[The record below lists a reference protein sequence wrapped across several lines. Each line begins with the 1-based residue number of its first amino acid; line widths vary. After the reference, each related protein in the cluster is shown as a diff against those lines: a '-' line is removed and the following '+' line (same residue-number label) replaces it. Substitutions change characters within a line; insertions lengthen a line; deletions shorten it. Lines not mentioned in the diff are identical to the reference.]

1 MNNIIC
7 CKKRVLAVLL
17 TLLTVMPGCQKRYE
31 IIDTLGI
38 TQHLL
43 NVASGPGSTHITV
56 YAGGEWTLSLEQE
69 TEWAS
74 LNKLSGTG
82 LGDFKL
88 SWAAN
93 FGVSRDVT
101 IIIRSAEKEERIR
114 VVQAGAITTPYMNLS
129 TGRVVLPRTA
139 RSFDIGMETNLGFCL
154 DKFRARAV
162 YYGAE
167 GSVPDTLEIGGKDAR
182 AWISDW
188 SVEEGRVSF
197 AALENASGAD
207 RRADVV
213 YYMKDAS
220 GAETR
225 AVVSVTQS
233 ATAPVFTLE
242 KDAMSYYANAET
254 YSVAASGNNIWSLPE
269 TSATSEDGW
278 ISSVGVTEQGLVFTA
293 AQNTSGAPRS
303 GRITVS
309 CPGLESP
316 AVLSVTQAAEIL
328 LSFEALRSKVPGKIS
343 STDKLEGIVISDR
356 QSPNVCS
363 NPQTGRY
370 RFDRSENDR
379 TAYLEST
386 DGAYG
391 ICLKFTSAEENV
403 FNRGDRLLISL
414 DGTTLVRES
423 LPMRCYTLSGLTSD
437 KVTVLEEGA
446 EIPVKNR
453 AISQLTDAD
462 VYTWVTLQ
470 NLEIF
475 AKDGCYTNASEGY
488 SLLDGLNPSGSDS
501 PRWDVAPLMCTD
513 PTGDVIFMLTNAACP
528 WRRSLDAASDMAWY
542 NFLPQGAGTL
552 SGVIVADKVAPVRWG
567 DLGRYQIRVM
577 GEDDIR
583 LASESDSFST
593 VLCEWTWNTD
603 GEKSLSPDRGRGS
616 LKVHRQARDFGTDY
630 NNPYLPQDP
639 NAPNG
644 GSNQN
649 NKGLV
654 AGCALELS
662 GAWWNFRDDTE
673 KGIVANTPNNFDIE
687 FNTAGVK
694 GTNLVVGIVWGHG
707 KANTTTIAAPS
718 HWDVLYSTDGTNFTL
733 LKTIKQRSCAWWTNT
748 SQDSCP
754 GLTEHL
760 IKLPATLFDKSKVVV
775 RFQTSEDLVTD
786 IAPSTSDSTWETA
799 LGIERGYINS
809 GSNGTVKIGTISVRF
824 N

>member
-1 MNNIIC
+1 MNNIIY

-56 YAGGEWTLSLEQE
+56 YARGEWTLSLEQE

-101 IIIRSAEKEERIR
+101 VIIRSAEKEERIR

-328 LSFEALRSKVPGKIS
+328 LSFEALRS
-343 STDKLEGIVISDR
+343 
-356 QSPNVCS
+356 
-363 NPQTGRY
+363 
-370 RFDRSENDR
+370 
-379 TAYLEST
+379 
-386 DGAYG
+386 
-391 ICLKFTSAEENV
+391 
-403 FNRGDRLLISL
+403 
-414 DGTTLVRES
+414 
-423 LPMRCYTLSGLTSD
+423 
-437 KVTVLEEGA
+437 
-446 EIPVKNR
+446 
-453 AISQLTDAD
+453 
-462 VYTWVTLQ
+462 
-470 NLEIF
+470 
-475 AKDGCYTNASEGY
+475 
-488 SLLDGLNPSGSDS
+488 
-501 PRWDVAPLMCTD
+501 
-513 PTGDVIFMLTNAACP
+513 
-528 WRRSLDAASDMAWY
+528 
-542 NFLPQGAGTL
+542 
-552 SGVIVADKVAPVRWG
+552 
-567 DLGRYQIRVM
+567 
-577 GEDDIR
+577 
-583 LASESDSFST
+583 
-593 VLCEWTWNTD
+593 
-603 GEKSLSPDRGRGS
+603 
-616 LKVHRQARDFGTDY
+616 
-630 NNPYLPQDP
+630 
-639 NAPNG
+639 
-644 GSNQN
+644 
-649 NKGLV
+649 
-654 AGCALELS
+654 
-662 GAWWNFRDDTE
+662 
-673 KGIVANTPNNFDIE
+673 
-687 FNTAGVK
+687 
-694 GTNLVVGIVWGHG
+694 
-707 KANTTTIAAPS
+707 
-718 HWDVLYSTDGTNFTL
+718 
-733 LKTIKQRSCAWWTNT
+733 
-748 SQDSCP
+748 
-754 GLTEHL
+754 
-760 IKLPATLFDKSKVVV
+760 
-775 RFQTSEDLVTD
+775 
-786 IAPSTSDSTWETA
+786 
-799 LGIERGYINS
+799 
-809 GSNGTVKIGTISVRF
+809 
-824 N
+824 